1 MSLLSYTAIC
11 GLIEKGVIE
20 NACFD
25 NVNSASIDLVLGRTI
40 MVERP
45 ITAWRTDQD
54 GVDVPVIKVIDMLDK
69 NANHLETIEMGDN
82 GYVVPPGGCVLA
94 HTVEIFHLPNTLSG
108 EYKLK
113 STMARN
119 FFNHLNAGWADA
131 GWHGSVLTLEFVNH
145 LRNHAIRIRP
155 GMKCGQMVW
164 FEHEEVPADR
174 SYAARGQYNKD
185 VSVTAAKV
193 LK

>member
-1 MSLLSYTAIC
+1 MSLLSYRQIC
-11 GLIEKGVIE
+11 ELIDRGVITGSH
-20 NACFD
+20 D
-25 NVNSASIDLVLGRTI
+25 NVNSASIDIVLGRKI
-40 MVERP
+40 MIEKRP
-45 ITAWRTDQD
+45 QAWVLRNGIET
-54 GVDVPVIKVIDMLDK
+54 PIIPVIDMLDK
-69 NANHLETIEMGDN
+69 NAGHMEVIEMGDD
-82 GYVVPPGGCVLA
+82 GYDVPPGGCVLA
-94 HTVEIFHLPNTLSG
+94 ESVEIFHLPNDISA

-145 LRNHAIRIRP
+145 LQYHGTRIKP
-155 GMKCGQMVW
+155 GMKAGQMIF

-174 SYAARGQYNKD
+174 SYAARGQYNND
-185 VSVTAAKV
+185 RSVTAGKG

>member
-1 MSLLSYTAIC
+1 MSLLSYNELC
-11 GLIEKGVIE
+11 SLIDRGVLQ
-20 NACFD
+20 NAQYD
-25 NVNSASIDLVLGRTI
+25 HVNSASIDLVLGPNI

-54 GVDVPVIKVIDMLDK
+54 GNDVPVIKVIDMLDK
-69 NANHLETIEMGDN
+69 TAPHLERRTMDED
-82 GYVVPPGGCVLA
+82 GYIVPPGGVVLA
-94 HTVEIFHLPNTLSG
+94 ETVEIFHLPNDVSG

-131 GWHGSVLTLEFVNH
+131 GWHGSVLTLEFKNE
-145 LRNHAIRIRP
+145 LQNHAIRIKP
-155 GMKCGQMVW
+155 GQKCGQMV
-164 FEHEEVPADR
+164 FFQHSEVPADR
-174 SYAARGQYNKD
+174 SYAARGQYNGD
-185 VSVTAAKV
+185 TTVTAGKG